1 MAMSVEATVENVSLA
16 LNGSDGISPSRKEAN
31 ASGRQR
37 SQIRACPEL
46 IAPYTDEG
54 LKCAADSTTLQKDE
68 LQLVSQGLSGGEI
81 LRRLLSSVSAEPDIG
96 RAADK
101 LLARFGTLGAILS
114 ADAVQLGEVV
124 DHAVVDHLQV
134 VHIALQN
141 ALREKLQDRP
151 IIGSWSALEEYAAI
165 KLRHRSDEK
174 LLALFLDRQNGLIHE
189 ECMEQGAF
197 DQTPRYCGVVARRA
211 LELHAHA
218 VALAH
223 NHPAGDPVPSR
234 ADVEITK
241 RLVVVLSNLEMVL
254 HDHAVV
260 GRNTIVSMR
269 SMHLI

>member
-1 MAMSVEATVENVSLA
+1 MENVTLT
-16 LNGSDGISPSRKEAN
+16 LNGSDGGPSFRGEAN
-31 ASGRQR
+31 ACERNWSPDQA
-37 SQIRACPEL
+37 SPEL
-46 IAPYTDEG
+46 IMPSTGEG
-54 LKCAADSTTLQKDE
+54 SKGAADSAAVLMSAPQ
-68 LQLVSQGLSGGEI
+68 SQDFTAGEI
-81 LRRLLSSVSAEPDIG
+81 LRRLLSPVVAESDIG

-114 ADAVQLGEVV
+114 ADATQLSEVV
-124 DHAVVDHLQV
+124 NHAAVNHLQLV
-134 VHIALQN
+134 YIALQN
-141 ALREKLQDRP
+141 ALREQIQDRP
-151 IIGSWSALEEYAAI
+151 IIGSWSALAEYAAI
-165 KLRHRSDEK
+165 KLRYSSNEK
-174 LLALFLDRQNGLIHE
+174 LLALFLDRRSGLIHE

-197 DQTPRYCGVVARRA
+197 DQTPRYCGVIARRA

-241 RLVVVLSNLEMVL
+241 RIMVVLSNLEMVL

>member
-16 LNGSDGISPSRKEAN
+16 LNGSDGISASRKEAN
-31 ASGRQR
+31 APGRQC
-37 SQIRACPEL
+37 SQVWASPEL
-46 IAPYTDEG
+46 IAPSTGEG
-54 LKCAADSTTLQKDE
+54 LKCAADSRTVQRGEPE
-68 LQLVSQGLSGGEI
+68 LASQGLSGDEI
-81 LRRLLSSVSAEPDIG
+81 LRRLLSPVSTEPDIG

-114 ADAVQLGEVV
+114 ADAVQLGDVV

-134 VHIALQN
+134 IYLALQRS
-141 ALREKLQDRP
+141 LHEKIQDRP

-174 LLALFLDRQNGLIHE
+174 LLALFLDRKNGLIRE
-189 ECMEQGAF
+189 ECMELGAF
-197 DQTPRYCGVVARRA
+197 DQTPRYCGVIARRA

-223 NHPAGDPVPSR
+223 NHPAGDAMPSR

-241 RLVVVLSNLEMVL
+241 RLILVLSNVEMVL

>member
-1 MAMSVEATVENVSLA
+1 MENVALA
-16 LNGSDGISPSRKEAN
+16 LNGSGGVPPSRGEAN

-54 LKCAADSTTLQKDE
+54 LKCAADSRTVQRGE
-68 LQLVSQGLSGGEI
+68 LELVSQGLSGDEI

-124 DHAVVDHLQV
+124 DHAVVDHLR
-134 VHIALQN
+134 IIYLALQR
-141 ALREKLQDRP
+141 ALHEKLQDRP

-174 LLALFLDRQNGLIHE
+174 LLALFLDRKNGLIHE

-197 DQTPRYCGVVARRA
+197 DQTPRYCGVITRRA

-223 NHPAGDPVPSR
+223 NHPAGDPMPSR

-241 RLVVVLSNLEMVL
+241 RIIVVLNNVEMVL

>member
-1 MAMSVEATVENVSLA
+1 MENVSLA
-16 LNGSDGISPSRKEAN
+16 LNVSNGISPSRGEAN

-37 SQIRACPEL
+37 SEVRACPEL
-46 IAPYTDEG
+46 SAPSTDED
-54 LKCAADSTTLQKDE
+54 LKCATDSRTVQRDE
-68 LQLVSQGLSGGEI
+68 LELASQGLSGDEI

-96 RAADK
+96 RAVDK

-124 DHAVVDHLQV
+124 DHAVVDHLQ
-134 VHIALQN
+134 IIYLALQR
-141 ALREKLQDRP
+141 ALHEKLQDRP

-174 LLALFLDRQNGLIHE
+174 LLALFLDRNNGLIHE
-189 ECMEQGAF
+189 ECMGQGAF
-197 DQTPRYCGVVARRA
+197 DQTPRYCGVIARRA

-223 NHPAGDPVPSR
+223 NHPAGDPMPSR

-241 RLVVVLSNLEMVL
+241 RLVVVLNNVEMIL

>member
-1 MAMSVEATVENVSLA
+1 
-16 LNGSDGISPSRKEAN
+16 
-31 ASGRQR
+31 
-37 SQIRACPEL
+37 
-46 IAPYTDEG
+46 
-54 LKCAADSTTLQKDE
+54 
-68 LQLVSQGLSGGEI
+68 
-81 LRRLLSSVSAEPDIG
+81 
-96 RAADK
+96 
-101 LLARFGTLGAILS
+101 
-114 ADAVQLGEVV
+114 
-124 DHAVVDHLQV
+124 
-134 VHIALQN
+134 
-141 ALREKLQDRP
+141 LREQIQDRP

-165 KLRHRSDEK
+165 KLRHSSDEK
-174 LLALFLDRQNGLIHE
+174 LLALFLDRRNGLIHE

-197 DQTPRYCGVVARRA
+197 DQTPTYCREIARRA

-241 RLVVVLSNLEMVL
+241 RIIVVLSNLEIVL

>member
-1 MAMSVEATVENVSLA
+1 MTNVSLA
-16 LNGSDGISPSRKEAN
+16 LNGSDAISPCRAEAN
-31 ASGRQR
+31 PPEAF
-37 SQIRACPEL
+37 PEL
-46 IAPYTDEG
+46 IVPFTGEGSRPAVDPAAVPMGALAPPPQR
-54 LKCAADSTTLQKDE
+54 LA
-68 LQLVSQGLSGGEI
+68 GGEI
-81 LRRLLSSVSAEPDIG
+81 LQRLLSPVVAETDIG
-96 RAADK
+96 RAAAK
-101 LLARFGTLGAILS
+101 LLARFRTLGAILS
-114 ADAVQLGEVV
+114 ADAMQLSEVV

-134 VHIALQN
+134 IHLALQN
-141 ALREKLQDRP
+141 ALREEIQDRP

-165 KLRHRSDEK
+165 KLRHSSNEK
-174 LLALFLDRQNGLIHE
+174 LLALFLDRRNGLIHE

-197 DQTPRYCGVVARRA
+197 DQTPRYCGVIARRA

-234 ADVEITK
+234 VDVEITK
-241 RLVVVLSNLEMVL
+241 RIMVVLSNLEMVL

>member
-1 MAMSVEATVENVSLA
+1 MENVSLA
-16 LNGSDGISPSRKEAN
+16 PSGSDGISGSRREVNTPGEQFSQVWASPEAMAPST
-31 ASGRQR
+31 G
-37 SQIRACPEL
+37 
-46 IAPYTDEG
+46 EG
-54 LKCAADSTTLQKDE
+54 LASAAAYRTVQRGE
-68 LQLVSQGLSGGEI
+68 LELGSQGLPRDEI
-81 LRRLLSSVSAEPDIG
+81 LRRLLSPVSAELDIG

-114 ADAVQLGEVV
+114 ADAVQLAEVV
-124 DHAVVDHLQV
+124 DHAVVDHLQM
-134 VHIALQN
+134 IYLALQRS
-141 ALREKLQDRP
+141 LHEKIQDRP

-174 LLALFLDRQNGLIHE
+174 LLALFLDRENGLIHE

-197 DQTPRYCGVVARRA
+197 DQTPRYCGVIARKA

-223 NHPAGDPVPSR
+223 NHPAGDPMPSR

-241 RLVVVLSNLEMVL
+241 RLIVVLNNVEMVL